1 MLNLSGKFVLYS
13 FYFGTEKKGF
23 LILFSESLCQTKL
36 LLRIQI
42 RFPALFCNFLLKII
56 RAFQT
61 KISFCKTLLYLLLY
75 LLLSFLHLWVKINL
89 WDLKLLILFEKLII
103 GEFKYFEFLLKC
115 LILEVILI
123 PLILSS
129 NLKLFDF
136 LFFSS

>member
-1 MLNLSGKFVLYS
+1 MLNLSGKSVFYS
-13 FYFGTEKKGF
+13 FDFWTKKKGF
-23 LILFSESLCQTKL
+23 FILFSESLCQTKL
-36 LLRIQI
+36 LLRIKI
-42 RFPALFCNFLLKII
+42 RFPALFCNFLLKVI
-56 RAFQT
+56 RTFQT
-61 KISFCKTLLYLLLY
+61 KISFCKTLLYFLLY

-89 WDLKLLILFEKLII
+89 LDLELLILVEKLIVW
-103 GEFKYFEFLLKC
+103 EFEYFEFLLKC